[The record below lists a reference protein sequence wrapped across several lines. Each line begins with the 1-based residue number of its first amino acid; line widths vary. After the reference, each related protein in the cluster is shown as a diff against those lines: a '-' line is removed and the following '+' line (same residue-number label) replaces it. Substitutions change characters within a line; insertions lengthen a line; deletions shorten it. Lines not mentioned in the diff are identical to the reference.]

1 MSSSPSPPSSPTVG
15 VTWRLHDEEE
25 VLRPVH
31 PTAPGLQLDARRP
44 PFKLLSSRD
53 KLGRASHKRGINL
66 MGLRLLAGQ
75 TAWPSDLSSDL
86 DWFCSVITMAPQPKD
101 KGRTIVASVA

>member
-1 MSSSPSPPSSPTVG
+1 MRS
-15 VTWRLHDEEE
+15 
-25 VLRPVH
+25 
-31 PTAPGLQLDARRP
+31 P

-53 KLGRASHKRGINL
+53 KLGRASHKRGIGL

-86 DWFCSVITMAPQPKD
+86 DWFCSVITMAPQPKE